1 LNSCIINIFFLQS
14 FLLLHQFSTFS
25 PNPVFGNIA
34 VHQKYL
40 SKIFYYG
47 NWSSISF
54 NYIDNRDL
62 LKDKTNVHM
71 FMENN
76 LKKTYKFN
84 SENWLFCYA
93 VLLII
98 VIVFLPCFQVSDTLF
113 PFLSSRSVVSA
124 SNKLNAIHL
133 LHLLNKDHQQHFMQK
148 NVFDSI

>member
-1 LNSCIINIFFLQS
+1 MINILFQQS

-71 FMENN
+71 FMESN
-76 LKKTYKFN
+76 LKKINLQIQFWK
-84 SENWLFCYA
+84 LI
-93 VLLII
+93 VLL
-98 VIVFLPCFQVSDTLF
+98 
-113 PFLSSRSVVSA
+113 RSVA
-124 SNKLNAIHL
+124 HNWHKFFYLAFRFLIL
-133 LHLLNKDHQQHFMQK
+133 CFHFWVPGPLFRPPINWMP
-148 NVFDSI
+148 FIFCIC